1 MAWKRTASYEWLA
14 GEPRELGAS
23 ELLSIVRNL
32 KDRAVRVTVEEEV
45 SECCEKWRGGVTF
58 RLYCGRRW
66 KMTYAEWMERPE
78 GERNAE
84 ALRLLEGR

>member
-45 SECCEKWRGGVTF
+45 SECCEKWRGGVTLGKMAAAWDWKTEAKF
-58 RLYCGRRW
+58 CPECGRQ
-66 KMTYAEWMERPE
+66 
-78 GERNAE
+78 
-84 ALRLLEGR
+84 L